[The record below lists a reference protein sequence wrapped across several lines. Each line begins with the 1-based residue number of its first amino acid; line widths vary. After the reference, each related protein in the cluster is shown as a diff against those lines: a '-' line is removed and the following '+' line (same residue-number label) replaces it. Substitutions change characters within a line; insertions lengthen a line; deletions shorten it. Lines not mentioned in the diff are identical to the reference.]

1 MAHADSS
8 KAILYAFSANLGVAL
23 AKTFAAIWTGSGSL
37 LAEAIHSFADC
48 GNQVLLFIGMARAK
62 KMPTSKHPMGYG
74 RESYIWSMVVA
85 IALFSVGGVFSIH
98 EGWVRLLE
106 THTLEN
112 TKVALIVLGVSM
124 LMEIVSLKG
133 AFDALKQE
141 KADKTLWQ
149 WFKSTYASELLVVV
163 GEDIAALLGLVI
175 AFVMLGLAVITG
187 NTAYDAMGS
196 MLIGLLLVMVAFLI
210 AREVHS
216 LLVGEVAEDVQQG
229 VQQYL
234 QAQASVVRVL
244 NIWAINHGDG
254 VMVALKVEF
263 KPELMVAA
271 VVPEINAM
279 EAQLKLQ
286 YPRIKW
292 IFFELDD
299 KD

>member
-98 EGWVRLLE
+98 EGWVRLQE

-112 TKVALIVLGVSM
+112 TKAALIVLGVSM

-141 KADKTLWQ
+141 KGDKTLWQ

-196 MLIGLLLVMVAFLI
+196 MLIGLLLVLVAFLI